1 MTEIKTHFDR
11 PTQVMFYDLD
21 AEDYVG
27 GIAYGSEII
36 CGECGGIVCIKELIE
51 DVREQAP
58 DKVPIKKLSWVNISE
73 EIMGEEDA

>member
-1 MTEIKTHFDR
+1 MEKNYFEC

-21 AEDYVG
+21 TEDYVG

-36 CGECGGIVCIKELIE
+36 CGECGGIIYIDELIE

-58 DKVPIKKLSWVNISE
+58 DKAPIKELSWVNISK

>member
-1 MTEIKTHFDR
+1 MEKTYFER

-21 AEDYVG
+21 AKDYVG
-27 GIAYGSEII
+27 GIAYGFEII
-36 CGECGGIVCIKELIE
+36 CGECGGIVDTVELIE

-58 DKVPIKKLSWVNISE
+58 DKAPIKELSWVNISE

>member
-1 MTEIKTHFDR
+1 MEKTYFER

-27 GIAYGSEII
+27 GIAYGFEII
-36 CGECGGIVCIKELIE
+36 CGECGGIVDTVELIE

-58 DKVPIKKLSWVNISE
+58 DKAPIKELSWVNISG

>member
-1 MTEIKTHFDR
+1 MEKTYFER

-36 CGECGGIVCIKELIE
+36 CGECGGIVDIDELIE

-58 DKVPIKKLSWVNISE
+58 EKDPIKRLSWVSISE